1 MYDMG
6 VGMGV
11 LLELFNLGF
20 LEGDWEWCL
29 ALSVIVLLCI
39 AMFMF
44 YFVLIDSILATC
56 YIYLEQS
63 TIRF

>member
-1 MYDMG
+1 MFIMYVCMYVCMYD
-6 VGMGV
+6 MGV

-39 AMFMF
+39 AMFRF
-44 YFVLIDSILATC
+44 YFVLIDSILAT
-56 YIYLEQS
+56 
-63 TIRF
+63 